1 MKKVMMMIALLAIP
15 FAMQAQTKFHDL
27 EVNDAKGPVKSITTT
42 MMGMSRTIEFT
53 EEGKMVASSEI
64 SNLVYDEDG
73 YLKSATMSMMGQ
85 STDVKYKWENGRLKS
100 LTFSMMG
107 QEGSASP
114 NYDEKGVVVSETIDM
129 GGQKI
134 DSPYTDY
141 KFDDRGN
148 WISRKSYHLLL
159 KTASSLLTLLCSMVF
174 HTLK

>member
-53 EEGKMVASSEI
+53 EEG
-64 SNLVYDEDG
+64 
-73 YLKSATMSMMGQ
+73 
-85 STDVKYKWENGRLKS
+85 GRLKS

-148 WISRKSYHLLL
+148 WISRKS
-159 KTASSLLTLLCSMVF
+159 SMMGQEMV
-174 HTLK
+174 TTRTITYY

>member
-1 MKKVMMMIALLAIP
+1 MKKIMMMIALLAIP

-42 MMGMSRTIEFT
+42 MMGMTRTIEFT

-114 NYDEKGVVVSETIDM
+114 NYDENGVVESETIDM

-148 WISRKSYHLLL
+148 WISRKS
-159 KTASSLLTLLCSMVF
+159 SMMGQEMV
-174 HTLK
+174 TTRTITYY